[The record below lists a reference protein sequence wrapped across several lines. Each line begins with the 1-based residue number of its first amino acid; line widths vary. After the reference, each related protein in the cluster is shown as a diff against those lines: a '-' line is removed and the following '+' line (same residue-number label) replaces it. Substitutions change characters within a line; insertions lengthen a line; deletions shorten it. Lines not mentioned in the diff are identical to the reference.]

1 MRFSAMGDVA
11 MTVPVVFSLAHQYP
25 DLRISVLSRPFA
37 KAFFSHMPKN
47 VDFIAA
53 DLKNE
58 YKGIKGLNQ
67 LYGRLKAKQ
76 PTAIADFH
84 DVLRS
89 KYIRTRFTLCG
100 YKTAHIDK
108 HKNGKRK
115 LCRKTHKVMEQQ
127 PTSFQ
132 NYAEVLSKLGY
143 PVNLSFSSLFA
154 NGGNQLSQL
163 PDIIGEK
170 PDGERWIGVAP
181 FAAHSGKM
189 YPKEKMEEVVKVLS
203 TEYSNLRIFFF
214 GGGKEEKQILNTWA
228 AKYKGCTC
236 ASEVL
241 HGLNEELVL
250 MSHLDTMISMDSA
263 NMHLASLVG
272 TRVVS
277 IWGATHPYCG
287 FLGWNQKEEDA
298 VQNTELECRP
308 CSVFGNKPCH
318 RGDFEC
324 MHSIAPSVIIEQL
337 NL

>member
-1 MRFSAMGDVA
+1 MGDVA
-11 MTVPVVFSLAHQYP
+11 MTVPVVYSLAKQYP
-25 DLRISVLSRPFA
+25 ELRISVLSRPFA
-37 KAFFSHMPKN
+37 KAFFTGLSKN

-53 DLKNE
+53 DLKSE

-84 DVLRS
+84 DVLRT
-89 KYIRTRFTLCG
+89 KYIRTRFLLSG
-100 YKTAHIDK
+100 YKVAHIDK
-108 HKNGKRK
+108 HKSGKRK

-127 PTSFQ
+127 PTSFH

-143 PVNLSFSSLFA
+143 PINISFTSLFA

-163 PDIIGEK
+163 PNMIGEK
-170 PDGERWIGVAP
+170 PDGERWIGIAP
-181 FAAHSGKM
+181 FAAHGGKM
-189 YPKEKMEEVVKVLS
+189 YPKDKMEEVVNTLS
-203 TEYSNLRIFFF
+203 ASYTSLRIFFF
-214 GGGKEEKQILNTWA
+214 GGGKEEKQVLNMWA
-228 AKYKGCTC
+228 TKYKHCIC

-241 HGLNEELVL
+241 HGLHDELAL
-250 MSHLDTMISMDSA
+250 MSHLDVMISMDSA

-287 FLGWNQKEEDA
+287 FLGWNQKTEDA
-298 VQNTELECRP
+298 VQNTKLECRP
-308 CSVFGNKPCH
+308 CSVFGNKPCY
-318 RGDFEC
+318 RADFEC
-324 MHSIAPSVIIEQL
+324 MQSIAPNTIIERI